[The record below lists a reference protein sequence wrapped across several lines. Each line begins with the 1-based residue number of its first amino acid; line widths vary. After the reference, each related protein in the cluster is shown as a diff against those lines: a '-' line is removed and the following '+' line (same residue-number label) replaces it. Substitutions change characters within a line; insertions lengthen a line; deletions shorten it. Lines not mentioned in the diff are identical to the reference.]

1 MKKQIKSFLFK
12 TQILKN
18 FKGKGVFINRINP
31 LTYISMGFIF
41 CFYFVKQDMPGL
53 VDFITTE
60 Q

>member
-12 TQILKN
+12 TKILKH
-18 FKGKGVFINRINP
+18 FKDKGVFINRINP

>member
-18 FKGKGVFINRINP
+18 FKDKGVFINRINP

-41 CFYFVKQDMPGL
+41 CFYFVKQDMSGL